1 MTKRHALSTAHRLL
15 TISALN
21 KGRTGQ
27 ECFGKWA
34 KLVELTNID
43 YASQKVLPAIIHH
56 LNDDDLSRQIMQLVK
71 FTRLRAQTLIES
83 GFYVQ
88 EVLQRGSI
96 PFAWTSGGAVMA
108 NTNIQISSRTFDDIG
123 FLVPSSQVES
133 AKRILQE
140 SGLQALA
147 NHELADIS
155 SVRKGVNNALRLRYP
170 NGAILSLYW
179 DASSTV
185 SCSGSEEAL
194 WRRISKVKLVG
205 RETFSISTED
215 TLLQVFASIGGGNE
229 ACWVIDAISIL
240 EANDVDFGLLSQIS
254 KESGFWTRTQ
264 ISLIRLAEFRPDLT
278 PKVYR
283 ALTPTLAALDRI
295 GFSWIGRV
303 LYIFARSMR
312 TIGKQKSV

>member
-1 MTKRHALSTAHRLL
+1 MTKRHALSRAHRLL
-15 TISALN
+15 TISAID

-27 ECFGKWA
+27 ECFSKWA
-34 KLVELTNID
+34 KLVELTDID
-43 YASQKVLPAIIHH
+43 YASQKMLPAIIHH
-56 LNDDDLSRQIMQLVK
+56 LNDDDLSKQIMQLVK

-83 GFYVQ
+83 GFHVQ
-88 EVLQRGSI
+88 EVLQRNSI

-108 NTNIQISSRTFDDIG
+108 KTNTRISSRTFDDVG

-147 NHELADIS
+147 NHELVDIS
-155 SVRKGVNNALRLRYP
+155 SVRKGLNNALRLRHP
-170 NGAILSLYW
+170 NGAIISLYW
-179 DASSTV
+179 NPLSTV
-185 SCSGSEEAL
+185 SSSGSEEAL
-194 WRRISKVKLVG
+194 WNRISKVTLVG

-254 KESGFWTRTQ
+254 KERDLWTRTQ
-264 ISLIRLAEFRPDLT
+264 ISLIRLVEFRPDLT
-278 PKVYR
+278 PKIYR
-283 ALTPTLAALDRI
+283 ALASTLSALDRI
-295 GFSWIGRV
+295 GFGLRGNV
-303 LYIFARSMR
+303 LYKFARSIR
-312 TIGKQKSV
+312 TIGQQKSV